1 MILIGEL
8 AEKANI
14 SKRTLYH
21 YEQIGLL
28 KPTVIAENRYRYY
41 DENALFHL
49 QKILLL
55 KSIGYTLEQIKE
67 LLQNQNHTEENENWI
82 TSLNEQIEL
91 IEKEK
96 EELSRKQ
103 YYLRSTIHSIQLKG
117 TVEAKEVFQTIQTL
131 ENRPLVEGVIPAE
144 FGDNLPLTTKEKDI
158 LNGLPVF
165 GSSDKRLEDILAIYQ
180 QVQEIMHQPPH
191 SLEAQVVAGKL
202 YRKALELFDNDA
214 QLLDKYWGLIRPEND
229 GEPVVIGMDA
239 GLMSYI
245 DEMIIFFLSQRGE
258 GKNEEM

>member
-41 DENALFHL
+41 DENAIFHL

-55 KSIGYTLEQIKE
+55 KSIGYTLVQIKGL
-67 LLQNQNHTEENENWI
+67 LLQNQNNDLIKTNWI

-96 EELSRKQ
+96 EEMERKQ
-103 YYLRSTIHSIQLKG
+103 YYLRSTIHAIQLKG
-117 TVEAKEVFQTIQTL
+117 TIEAQEILQFIQEL
-131 ENRPLVEGVIPAE
+131 GNRPLVEGVIPAQ
-144 FGDNLPLTTKEKDI
+144 FDDNISLTQKEKDI
-158 LNGLPVF
+158 LNHLPVF
-165 GSSDKRLEDILAIYQ
+165 GSDDERLKDILMIYEQ
-180 QVQEIMHQPPH
+180 IRGMMHQSPY
-191 SLEAQVVAGKL
+191 SLEAQEIAGKL
-202 YRKALELFDNDA
+202 YQRALELFDNNEE
-214 QLLDKYWGLIRPEND
+214 LLEKYWDMISVQED
-229 GEPVVIGMDA
+229 SEPVIIGMDSDF
-239 GLMSYI
+239 MSYI
-245 DEMIIFFLSQRGE
+245 DEMMVFFLKQRRDE
-258 GKNEEM
+258 D